1 MNDYYETESL
11 SYTTFRDYLNKTYV
25 VLALGLLVSTLF
37 AVAGNFLIGV
47 LPTSLIAI
55 ASIVFLV
62 LELGTAIF
70 FGTRLMKME
79 KTTAWI
85 CYFLYSALTGL
96 SLSYIFTAYTTSS
109 VVLAF
114 GAAAVVFVSMAVIGY
129 TTKIDL
135 RRFGTLFLAG
145 LIASIV
151 MTLLNAFLIHSDVL
165 SMGICY
171 LGIIIFL
178 GLIAYDMQRLR
189 DLYNEGLAD
198 PTLGEKLL
206 VYGSFQ
212 LYLDFI
218 NLFIRILQIFGKR
231 RD

>member
-1 MNDYYETESL
+1 MNDYNGTESL
-11 SYTTFRDYLNKTYV
+11 AYTTFRDYLNKTYI
-25 VLALGLLVSTLF
+25 VLALGLLVSTFF
-37 AVAGNFLIGV
+37 AIAGNFLIGV
-47 LPTSLIAI
+47 LPTSVIAV
-55 ASIVFLV
+55 ASIAFLL
-62 LELGTAIF
+62 LELGTAMF
-70 FGTRLMKME
+70 FGMRLMKME

-96 SLSYIFTAYTTSS
+96 SLSYIFTAYTASS

-114 GAAAVVFVSMAVIGY
+114 GAATIVFVSMAIIGY

-135 RRFGTLFLAG
+135 RKFGTLFLAG
-145 LIASIV
+145 LIASII
-151 MTLLNAFLIHSDVL
+151 MTLLNALLIHSDAL

-189 DLYNEGLAD
+189 DLYNAGLAD
-198 PTLGEKLL
+198 PALGEKLM

-218 NLFIRILQIFGKR
+218 NLFIRILRIFGRR